1 MAGSGGSTR
10 QDPHAARIAVLGSG
24 QDEQVRALQDVAR
37 VSDLR
42 LQAQPL
48 ARALTGDDSMMCCR
62 RFSQRGWRVDS
73 CQRWEALGGCHATG
87 VECGKKVCIF
97 LMGWIIQAGS
107 ASGEQRI
114 FC

>member
-1 MAGSGGSTR
+1 
-10 QDPHAARIAVLGSG
+10 
-24 QDEQVRALQDVAR
+24 
-37 VSDLR
+37 
-42 LQAQPL
+42 
-48 ARALTGDDSMMCCR
+48 MMCCR

-97 LMGWIIQAGS
+97 LMGWIISGS